1 MLKTT
6 DYSDSN
12 QRIIKKIRDD
22 HFVSKLGEE
31 ACKIVLSEFATI
43 EGPDYKIYTVK
54 QKSWRDD
61 LIVNEV
67 GIAVKTQRRTAAKKY
82 SLSWTFQAGS
92 MRKDAILEKPDAWVA
107 FVEYDDEHPYNCYVY
122 PLYQIK
128 ELLFEDPKLARLKKQ
143 KKMVYV
149 ASLRL

>member
-143 KKMVYV
+143 KKKVYV

>member
-1 MLKTT
+1 LKTT

>member
-1 MLKTT
+1 LKTT

-143 KKMVYV
+143 KKKVYV